1 MQSSTKPEKGLKNG
15 PKKKATLQSKV
26 LITLITIVS
35 IGYPLIV
42 FFGLK
47 VFSPNIMA
55 GLLLALIVA
64 RLTLMRSQITPWVKT
79 SLICASVLLCFAA
92 LFNST
97 FLIQFYPVVVS
108 LTFLAVFA
116 LSLYRPPCVIETL
129 ARLTDPDLPEQGV
142 KYTIKVTKAWC
153 VFFLSNALI
162 AAYTAIFMSLEH
174 WTLYN
179 GLISY
184 GLIGLMFGIEYMI
197 RIRVKSKYRA
207 QNLAQNAQEQHK
219 E

>member
-1 MQSSTKPEKGLKNG
+1 MHSNTKPTKSA
-15 PKKKATLQSKV
+15 KKATAQSKV
-26 LITLITIVS
+26 LMTLITIIS

-47 VFSPNIMA
+47 VFSPSIMA
-55 GLLLALIVA
+55 GLLLALMVT

-129 ARLTDPDLPEQGV
+129 ARLTDPELPEQGV

-153 VFFLSNALI
+153 IFFLSNALI

-184 GLIGLMFGIEYMI
+184 VLIGLMFGIEFLI
-197 RIRVKSKYRA
+197 RIRVKAQYREHNRE
-207 QNLAQNAQEQHK
+207 QKQNAQEHPN